1 MKIDAKQLHSKT
13 AQFLSKAED
22 GFIANRAFDAVIYA
36 GKQQIVFRVKE
47 NEQVKS
53 RSLTEATAK
62 LFYKK
67 MRDIDAPYA
76 ASLEAYR
83 GILIDSDIGKVRA
96 YALWLWLLIKGE

>member
-1 MKIDAKQLHSKT
+1 MKTNAKQLHNKT
-13 AQFLSKAED
+13 AQFLSKTED
-22 GFIANRAFDAVIYA
+22 GYIANQSFDAIIFA
-36 GKQQIVFRVKE
+36 GKQRIHFRVKE

-76 ASLEAYR
+76 ASLEVYR
-83 GILIDSDIGKVRA
+83 GILIDSGIGKVRA